1 MKKQSEIEII
11 IRSILG
17 KDKFLMLNLKLVKE
31 LTPNGACFLT
41 YLLDKYEYLV
51 KSSLLEDYDGMYLYR
66 REITNKLSLSPYQ
79 QRNIEADLK
88 SRDLIDVKEE
98 RIQGETFN
106 KYYLKISNIYEL
118 VEGLKDTCSA

>member
-1 MKKQSEIEII
+1 MKKQTEIELI

-51 KSSLLEDYDGMYLYR
+51 KSNLLEDYDGMYLYR

-79 QRNIEADLK
+79 QRNIESDLK
-88 SRDLIDVKEE
+88 NRDLIEVKEE

-106 KYYLKISNIYEL
+106 KYYLNLSNIYNL
-118 VEGLKDTCSA
+118 VEKVKDTCSA